1 MAIPAVRE
9 ALAPAPTG
17 APFTILRTVE
27 RARRLH
33 PGTADYSYA
42 VGLITT
48 YTLGGEEHRIA
59 HVGHGRTYGAAS
71 QAAGSDL
78 FVWMQQQR
86 RAETVEVQP

>member
-1 MAIPAVRE
+1 MEAYPAAPVLSTP
-9 ALAPAPTG
+9 APAPAPTG
-17 APFTILRTVE
+17 APITILRTLE
-27 RARRLH
+27 HCRRLH

-48 YTLGGEEHRIA
+48 YTRGGEEHRIA

-71 QAAGSDL
+71 LAAGSDL

-86 RAETVEVQP
+86 QAGQ